1 LRYLNL
7 DKYSQFQGLQNRLHG
22 LAAVFLFT
30 YSLALTLSPAVRSH
44 SWNIDYIWTH
54 WIGYLIW
61 LVGFTLLNRFLD
73 NAIPDRD
80 QILLPGVSLL
90 VGWGLLTIF
99 RIDSYFGLRQTA
111 WLVFCF
117 IILWLILRTTRIVDD
132 LRRYKYLWLTLG
144 IILVALTVFI
154 GVYPGGF
161 GPQLWLGY
169 AGLFFQPSELL
180 KLLLLIFLSAYLADR
195 LKVTFSF
202 SQLIAPALVLFGAA
216 MVILLVQRD
225 LGTSAL
231 FIILFSVT
239 IFLATGKRRHLLIS
253 FLIIFSA
260 TILGYF
266 LFDVI
271 RLRVEAWIN
280 PWLDPSGRSYQIVQS
295 LMAVAAGGFSGRGPG
310 LGSPRVVPVAQSDF
324 IFSAIAEEIG
334 MVGTIGLVCLL
345 ILITF
350 RGFRIALRAKT
361 RYYRILAAGIT
372 TFLAVQSILII
383 GGNLRVLPLTGVTLP
398 FISYGGSSLFVSM
411 ICAGLLLH
419 ISDTSGED
427 PALLET
433 PSPYFIIFGL
443 ILAGFI
449 LVLIAN
455 GWWSIVRSSDLLSRT
470 DNPRRGIN
478 ERYSPRGS
486 ILDNQGLPINFTEG
500 QVGSFT
506 RTYRYPPLSP
516 VFGFNSFTYGQSGLE
531 SSLDDYL
538 RGERGVPA
546 SSLWWNHLL
555 YGQPPAG
562 LDIRTS
568 IDMDLQQKSD
578 QLLSGKKGALVLINA
593 ETGEVLA
600 MSSHPNVDPNQV
612 DSMWTGWMQDPQSPL
627 INRAT
632 QSLYPLGTTLSPF
645 LLSLHSREINS
656 INLPPKLEQIIDGL
670 DQTCSYPPEG
680 TLTWGAAVS
689 AGCPGAF
696 TTLATAS
703 SEGELKTMAGAY
715 GLIELPDFILPQAA
729 ALPVSS
735 FSDPV
740 SLVFGDNQM
749 KGSPLQLA
757 LASSVF
763 TNGGRIPAP
772 LLAVGFQSPRGWVYF
787 SRPNSSALNLPGA
800 DQIAAMLSSDSFP
813 GWETTGKSSSSQGD
827 FSWFIG
833 GTAPGWKGTP
843 LALALVLEGELPQSA
858 RSIGRN
864 ILGYATNQ

>member
-1 LRYLNL
+1 MRYLNL
-7 DKYSQFQGLQNRLHG
+7 DKYSQFQGLQNRLHR

-73 NAIPDRD
+73 NVIPDRD
-80 QILLPGVSLL
+80 QILLPAVSLL

-117 IILWLILRTTRIVDD
+117 IILWMILRTPRIADD

-144 IILVALTVFI
+144 IILIALTVFI

-161 GPQLWLGY
+161 GPQLWLGF

-202 SQLIAPALVLFGAA
+202 SQLIAPALVLFSAA

-239 IFLATGKRRHLLIS
+239 IFLATGKHRHLLIS

-260 TILGYF
+260 AIIGYF

-334 MVGTIGLVCLL
+334 MVGTVGLVCVL

-350 RGFRIALRAKT
+350 RGFRIALRART
-361 RYYRILAAGIT
+361 RYHRILAAGIT

-419 ISDTSGED
+419 ISDTGGED
-427 PALLET
+427 PAFLET
-433 PSPYFIIFGL
+433 PSPYFIVFSL
-443 ILAGFI
+443 ILTGFI
-449 LVLIAN
+449 LVLITN
-455 GWWSIVRSSDLLSRT
+455 GWWSIVRSADLLRRT

-486 ILDNQGLPINFTEG
+486 ILDNKGQPINFTKG
-500 QVGSFT
+500 QVGSYT
-506 RTYRYPPLSP
+506 RNYLYPPLSP

-538 RGERGVPA
+538 RGERGVPS

-568 IDMDLQQKSD
+568 IDMDLQQKAD
-578 QLLSGKKGALVLINA
+578 QLMSGKKGALVLLNA

-645 LLSLHSREINS
+645 LLSLHAREVNS
-656 INLPPKLEQIIDGL
+656 IELPPKLNQKIDGM
-670 DQTCSYPPEG
+670 DRTCSYPPEG
-680 TLTWGAAVS
+680 TLTWGAAIS

-696 TTLATAS
+696 TTLATVS
-703 SEGELKTMAGAY
+703 SEGELKTMTGAY
-715 GLIELPDFILPQAA
+715 GLTELPDFILPQAD
-729 ALPVSS
+729 ALPVFP
-735 FSDPV
+735 FSDPL
-740 SLVFGDNQM
+740 SLAFGDNQI

-757 LASSVF
+757 LASSAF
-763 TNGGRIPAP
+763 TNGGEIPSP
-772 LLAVGFQSPRGWVYF
+772 LLAVGFQSSGGLVYF
-787 SRPNSSALNLPGA
+787 PRPNPSTLNLPGA
-800 DQIAAMLSSDSFP
+800 DQIATMLASDSFP
-813 GWETTGKSSSSQGD
+813 GWESTGKSNSSQGD
-827 FSWFIG
+827 FSWFLG
-833 GTAPGWKGTP
+833 GTAPEWKGTP
-843 LALALVLEGELPQSA
+843 LALALVLEGDLPYSA
-858 RSIGRN
+858 RSIGRQ
-864 ILGYATNQ
+864 ILRSATNP